1 MKRLWL
7 ALSLVLALLP
17 AQASSWDGATHAHI
31 TDLAIEQVRDPALK
45 AFLRAHRDAL
55 LSGADF
61 PDWGH
66 ALKPHGEQTHT
77 AFLDAGLADLE
88 RFSAGRLDQGEWLAF
103 YLGAYAHVVEDRLL
117 DATLKRRA
125 PEIGE
130 AHRDDM
136 ENGILM
142 IAGEGLLVRNFR
154 PVTPGSDLAR
164 VYQAADFFG
173 EPRLNGQNLT
183 DQMGRGMARSHEI
196 DQKLKLLSFLAA
208 GELRRVYPWGAV
220 HLIDAPGGVQ
230 SNARAVA
237 AGWEALWAHLHGR
250 PSAFFTYV
258 TPEPGGSLPVLENT
272 SPYGRIT
279 VTTRQ
284 RLDMRRL
291 TPDLVTLSDGSGRRI
306 PVSIHPYID
315 EPNHEVDVAFQ
326 IQSSEAWRPGEIYAL
341 EIASGSY
348 AIGDPGRIEP
358 LRLRFG
364 APTQPGFTNILK
376 SSRPWA
382 MGLFLFVLVGGVAGL
397 LFGGP
402 DLVRL
407 IPGMSS
413 ASLWFRS
420 INLALKAAG
429 LLILAL
435 ALWLCWTNGAALVEW
450 LHFNH

>member
-1 MKRLWL
+1 MKRFWL
-7 ALSLVLALLP
+7 ALALILALLP

-31 TDLAIEQVRDPALK
+31 TDLATEQVRDPALK
-45 AFLRAHRDAL
+45 AFLRTHRDAL

-77 AFLDAGLADLE
+77 RFLDAGLADLE
-88 RFSAGRLDQGEWLAF
+88 RSSTGRPDQGEWLAF

-142 IAGEGLLVRNFR
+142 IAGEGLLVRDHR
-154 PVTPGSDLAR
+154 RLTPDSDLAR
-164 VYQAADFFG
+164 VYQSADFFG
-173 EPRLNGQNLT
+173 EPRLNAENLA
-183 DQMGRGMARSHEI
+183 DLMGRGAARSQEI

-208 GELRRVYPWGAV
+208 GELRRVYPWGAI

-237 AGWEALWAHLHGR
+237 AGWEALWARLHGR

-258 TPEPGGSLPVLENT
+258 TPEPGGSLPVLDNT

-291 TPDLVTLSDGSGRRI
+291 TPDLVTLTEASGRRI
-306 PVSIHPYID
+306 PVTIHPYID
-315 EPNHEVDVAFQ
+315 EPGHEVDVAFQ
-326 IQSSEAWRPGEIYAL
+326 IQSSEAWRPGEIYTL
-341 EIASGSY
+341 EIAPGPY
-348 AIGDPGRIEP
+348 AVADAGNIEP

-364 APTQPGFTNILK
+364 APTQPAFTNTLK
-376 SSRPWA
+376 PPRPWA
-382 MGLFLFVLVGGVAGL
+382 MGLFLFVLIGGIAGL
-397 LFGGP
+397 LFGAP
-402 DLVRL
+402 DLMRL
-407 IPGMSS
+407 TPGLSA

-420 INLALKAAG
+420 VNLALKATG